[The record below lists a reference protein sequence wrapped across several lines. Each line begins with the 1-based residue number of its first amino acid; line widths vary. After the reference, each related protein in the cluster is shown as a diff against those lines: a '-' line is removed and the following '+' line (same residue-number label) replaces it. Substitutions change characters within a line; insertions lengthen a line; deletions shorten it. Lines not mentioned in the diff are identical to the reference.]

1 MTDEPVSLLY
11 VDDEA
16 HNLTAFRAAFRREFR
31 VFTSERP
38 REAIEVLRQND
49 IPIVI
54 TDQRMPEMMGV
65 QFLEAIIPEF
75 PDTVRMIL
83 TGFSDV
89 DAIIRAI
96 NSGRVYRYIT
106 KPWDEQEMRMV
117 LKGAADLVRLRR
129 RQVQLVEELQG
140 RVAEQERIMRI
151 FQRYVPESVVREAL
165 SRDENASLLHGET
178 RIVSVLVAD
187 IRGFTALAAR
197 LDPPAVVALL
207 NDYFGVMSTL
217 VRRHNGSVNKFLGD
231 GLLAIFGAPV
241 SYLENQH
248 NAVLCALDM
257 VDSLQELSGRHPELQ
272 GRPLVIGIGVNTG
285 EAVVGNIGS
294 EDRVEYTVI
303 GDVVNVASRL
313 EDLTHETP
321 NGILIGESTYEAVR
335 SQVAT
340 RLVGNKVLRGR
351 AGEVSVYQVTGR
363 GGGT

>member
-1 MTDEPVSLLY
+1 MSEEPVAILY

-16 HNLTAFRAAFRREFR
+16 HNLAAFRAAFRREFR

-38 REAIEVLRQND
+38 REAIEMLRQHD
-49 IPIVI
+49 VGIVI

-117 LKGAADLVRLRR
+117 LKGAQELVQLRR
-129 RQVQLVEELQG
+129 RQAQLVQELQA
-140 RVAEQERIMRI
+140 RVAEQERIVRT
-151 FQRYVPESVVREAL
+151 FQRYVPESVVQEAL
-165 SRDENASLLHGET
+165 SRADDASLLDGEA
-178 RIVSVLVAD
+178 RVVSVLMSD
-187 IRGFTALAAR
+187 IRGFTAMAAR
-197 LDPPAVVALL
+197 MDAPDVVSLL
-207 NDYFGVMSTL
+207 NDYFGVMSEC
-217 VRRHNGSVNKFLGD
+217 VRRHKGSVNKFLGD

-241 SYLENQH
+241 SYLENQS

-257 VDSLQELSGRHPELQ
+257 VDGLDALNERHAKRLGQ
-272 GRPLVIGIGVNTG
+272 PLEIGVGINTG
-285 EAVVGNIGS
+285 EVVVGNIGS

-303 GDVVNVASRL
+303 GDVVNVAARL
-313 EDLTHETP
+313 QDLTHGSP
-321 NGILIGESTYEAVR
+321 NAILIGESTYDAVKGR
-335 SQVAT
+335 VVASEWG
-340 RLVGNKVLRGR
+340 RRELRGR
-351 AGEVSVYQVTGR
+351 AGEVAVFQVAGR
-363 GGGT
+363 RQEP